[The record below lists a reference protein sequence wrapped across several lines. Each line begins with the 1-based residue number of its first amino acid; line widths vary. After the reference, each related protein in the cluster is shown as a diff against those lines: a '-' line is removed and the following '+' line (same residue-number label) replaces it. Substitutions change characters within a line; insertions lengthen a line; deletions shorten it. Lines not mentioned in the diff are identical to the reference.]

1 MENLRIAVLAELTE
15 QLGPF
20 AVSGQAIFTY
30 ELARTLYE
38 SGLATGAMSVT
49 LFARRNSSCG
59 MPTVSLD
66 PAELGD
72 TRNEVEESLIQE
84 AMYVQLIL
92 SGMLDGYHLVHCLAP
107 IVSPLLLLSHKGLPI
122 VQTILSHTG
131 HPSISLPAKI
141 PGTRIAQVNIGPY
154 SVSENNYAIPPSVD
168 LQQFQPLNN
177 PSDDFIL
184 WLGKSD
190 PETETIARSIAQA
203 MNLPLKTATSGDPI
217 ELIKHARLLL
227 HLPITHSSCESVWL
241 LRALACGTPIA
252 GWGSDE
258 LRSLFH
264 RAELGFLIPESETGK
279 LLDGI
284 RTIMTRDLAGSI
296 RREYVLAHYGRRV
309 QAARYRDLYK
319 SFFKE

>member
-1 MENLRIAVLAELTE
+1 MENLRIAVLADLTE

-20 AVSGQAIFTY
+20 AVSDQAIFAY
-30 ELARTLYE
+30 ELARMLHE
-38 SGLATGAMSVT
+38 SGETTGALSVT
-49 LFARRNSSCG
+49 LFARRNSSCN

-66 PAELGD
+66 PAELGVTQNAVD
-72 TRNEVEESLIQE
+72 QSLVQE

-122 VQTILSHTG
+122 VQTILFHSG
-131 HPSISLPAKI
+131 HPAISLPAKI

-154 SVSENNYAIPPSVD
+154 SAGENHYAIPPSVD
-168 LQQFQPLNN
+168 LQQFQPVND
-177 PSDDFIL
+177 PSEDFIL
-184 WLGKSD
+184 WLGKSN
-190 PETETIARSIAQA
+190 PQTETIARSVAQA
-203 MNLPLKTATSGDPI
+203 MNLPLKTAEAGDPV
-217 ELIKHARLLL
+217 EFVKHARLLL
-227 HLPITHSSCESVWL
+227 HLPITHSACESAWL
-241 LRALACGTPIA
+241 LRALACGTPVA

-264 RAELGFLIPESETGK
+264 RPELGFLIPESETGK

-284 RTIMTRDLAGSI
+284 REIMPRDVAGSI
-296 RREYVLAHYGRRV
+296 RREYVLAHYGRRA
-309 QAARYRDLYK
+309 QAARYRELYK